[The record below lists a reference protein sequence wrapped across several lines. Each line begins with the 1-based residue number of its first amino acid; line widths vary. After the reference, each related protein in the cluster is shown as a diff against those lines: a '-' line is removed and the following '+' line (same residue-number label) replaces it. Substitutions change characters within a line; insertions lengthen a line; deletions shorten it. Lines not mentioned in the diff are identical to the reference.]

1 MLSYI
6 LLVFTI
12 VFFVLFIVGMMSS
25 RFEEE
30 LSLLFLIIAF
40 GCFVFADL
48 TPTSVITNEIEIS
61 KMPNVS
67 YYYETNTDKSNFTYF
82 DKELKTVETVGISK
96 ENIKIVYKDELNHP
110 YISMELNC
118 YIFGEDE
125 PIGATVYL
133 DSKELKE

>member
-6 LLVFTI
+6 CLISGI

-25 RFEEE
+25 RFEED
-30 LSLLFLIIAF
+30 SILLFLIIVF
-40 GCFVFADL
+40 GCFVVAYL
-48 TPTSVITNEIEIS
+48 IPTSVIVNEIEIS

-82 DKELKTVETVGISK
+82 NKELKTVETVGISK
-96 ENIKIVYKDELNHP
+96 EHIKIVYKDELNNP
-110 YISMELNC
+110 YISMKLNC
-118 YIFGEDE
+118 YIFGEYE